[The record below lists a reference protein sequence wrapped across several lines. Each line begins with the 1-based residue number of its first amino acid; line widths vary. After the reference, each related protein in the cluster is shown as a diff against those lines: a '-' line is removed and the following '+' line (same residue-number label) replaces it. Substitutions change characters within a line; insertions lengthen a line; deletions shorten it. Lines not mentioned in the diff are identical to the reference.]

1 MKTLGIHWFRRDL
14 RVSGNNAFI
23 AQMTRH
29 EGRVVGLFTFDRQF
43 LSRPDISHNRFQFF
57 LETLA
62 VLREE
67 LRSAGSDLLVLDL
80 QPDAAFKALKN
91 LLPAKLDVTVS
102 WNRDYEPFARRRD
115 EMVTNTLESLGWQ
128 ATTFRDHLLFEPG
141 EILSKTGT
149 PYKVFTPFSH
159 AWLKELG
166 ESGARRL
173 QESKLPANLRPAIS
187 WRDVLREKV
196 PTDALNQFI
205 EYNRAKVTI
214 PIPKAGP
221 EAAMEKLKSFAHIV
235 DHYVQDRDILDR
247 DGTSDL
253 SMFLKNGSITIT
265 QIINHFGLINTK
277 PTPGKVA
284 FLRQLIWR
292 EFYFHILWHWP
303 HGETESFNPKY
314 RDLPWENNQEMFSAW
329 TSGKTG
335 YPVVDAAMRQLAA
348 TGRMHNRA
356 RMIVASFLT
365 KDLLIDWRWGERW
378 FMNQLLDGD
387 LAANNGGW
395 QWAASTGCDPQ
406 PYFRI
411 FNPTRQSERFD
422 PDGDY
427 IRRWVP
433 ELRDL
438 AAKEIHWPSDSLR
451 KSTRYPAPIV
461 DHGKQ
466 SIKAQMLFK
475 K

>member
-1 MKTLGIHWFRRDL
+1 
-14 RVSGNNAFI
+14 
-23 AQMTRH
+23 
-29 EGRVVGLFTFDRQF
+29 
-43 LSRPDISHNRFQFF
+43 
-57 LETLA
+57 
-62 VLREE
+62 
-67 LRSAGSDLLVLDL
+67 
-80 QPDAAFKALKN
+80 
-91 LLPAKLDVTVS
+91 
-102 WNRDYEPFARRRD
+102 
-115 EMVTNTLESLGWQ
+115 
-128 ATTFRDHLLFEPG
+128 
-141 EILSKTGT
+141 
-149 PYKVFTPFSH
+149 
-159 AWLKELG
+159 
-166 ESGARRL
+166 
-173 QESKLPANLRPAIS
+173 
-187 WRDVLREKV
+187 
-196 PTDALNQFI
+196 
-205 EYNRAKVTI
+205 
-214 PIPKAGP
+214 
-221 EAAMEKLKSFAHIV
+221 MEKLKSFAHIV

-303 HGETESFNPKY
+303 HSETESFNPKY